1 MNDLGSG
8 MGCTLGQLVDDA
20 TLWGA
25 VGTLKDRVVI
35 WKDLDKMEGW
45 INRDFIKFNKDE
57 YKGVKGTLLQSGA
70 DCCVAA
76 PSGKHWSLVVQEVT
90 CDSEVRPLA
99 MKASCIRGCTRE
111 SKTSR
116 SRELT
121 PLHLA
126 LTMLYM
132 RHQV

>member
-1 MNDLGSG
+1 MNDLGSDT
-8 MGCTLGQLVDDA
+8 GCTLGQLVDDA

-25 VGTLKDRVVI
+25 ADTLKGRVVI
-35 WKDLDKMEGW
+35 WKDLDNMEGW

-76 PSGKHWSLVVQEVT
+76 PSEKHWRLVREVT
-90 CDSEVRPLA
+90 CDSEVCPLVI
-99 MKASCIRGCTRE
+99 KASCTHGCIRK

-126 LTMLYM
+126 LTMMYT
-132 RHQV
+132 RCRV